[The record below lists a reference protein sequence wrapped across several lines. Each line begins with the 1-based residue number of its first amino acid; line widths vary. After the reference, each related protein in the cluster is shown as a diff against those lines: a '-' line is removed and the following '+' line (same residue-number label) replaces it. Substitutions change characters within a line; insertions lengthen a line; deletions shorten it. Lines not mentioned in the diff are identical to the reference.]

1 MAKKLVKKPK
11 MTAFDHCYGYQRSV
25 EGLMMFERTVNARV
39 SYTLIY
45 FTKFVSLYS
54 NKTNYVTT

>member
-1 MAKKLVKKPK
+1 